1 MSVRLQVGAAEAV
14 AARGERGE
22 RAWRAQWRRERQRCA
37 QALEHGASCL
47 GVGEGHAELLV
58 EPAWV
63 G

>member
-22 RAWRAQWRRERQRCA
+22 RAWRAQWRRERQRSA

-47 GVGEGHAELLV
+47 GVGEGHA
-58 EPAWV
+58 
-63 G
+63 